1 MLELNKW
8 FFVQLENFLIL
19 LYVLN
24 VILFRPFM
32 QLFRERKEGTEGA
45 LEKAKAMEKE
55 KEEIMA
61 QIEAKLSDAR
71 AQAKKI
77 FEDLSKEGMDIQ
89 RSAIESAQNEAVE
102 INRKAKAELEAAT
115 EKARAAL
122 RADVEAFS
130 KQIVEKLVGTLI

>member
-8 FFVQLENFLIL
+8 FFVQLANFLIL

-45 LEKAKAMEKE
+45 LEKARAMEKE
-55 KEEIMA
+55 KEEIVA
-61 QIEAKLSDAR
+61 RIDAKLADAR

-89 RSAIESAQNEAVE
+89 RSTIESAQNEAVE

-122 RADVEAFS
+122 KADVEAFS
-130 KQIVEKLVGTLI
+130 KQIVEKLVGTVI

>member
-1 MLELNKW
+1 MLELNIW
-8 FFVQLENFLIL
+8 FFVQLANFLIL

-24 VILFRPFM
+24 IILFRPFM

-61 QIEAKLSDAR
+61 QIDAKLADAR

-89 RSAIESAQNEAVE
+89 RSTIESAQNEAVE

-122 RADVEAFS
+122 KADVEAFS
-130 KQIVEKLVGTLI
+130 KQIVEKLVGTLV